1 MRARRLAHQ
10 LFRAAIEIT
19 DSIKPAPSFVR
30 SASHTSVPA
39 VFHVT
44 HWKAGSQWIY
54 RNLQDCAPKRIVAPQ
69 NDQGQF
75 LHTPLQPGKIYPT
88 VYVTSEQFACIP
100 MPAAWRR
107 FVVVRDLRDTLI
119 SAYFSF
125 KTSHPENPH
134 VMAIRKQ
141 LISLS
146 KDAGLE
152 FLMEHW
158 LPMCAQIPM
167 SWAKQGERLIHY
179 EDLLEHDVAIL
190 EALLLDEF
198 QLPIHRGVLRAAI
211 LDNRF
216 EQLAHGRRRG
226 QEDANVHERKGIAG
240 DWRNHFDDGMKRT
253 FKNHFGDLLIATG
266 YEHDFNW

>member
-10 LFRAAIEIT
+10 LFRAAIELT
-19 DSIKPAPSFVR
+19 DSIKPAPPFVH
-30 SASHTSVPA
+30 SAAHASVPA
-39 VFHVT
+39 LFHVT

-54 RNLQDCAPKRIVAPQ
+54 RILQDCAPKRIVAPQ
-69 NDQGQF
+69 TDQGQF
-75 LHTPLQPGKIYPT
+75 FHTPLQSGKIYPT
-88 VYVTSEQFACIP
+88 VYVTSEQFACIQ
-100 MPAAWRR
+100 MPADWRR

-134 VMAIRKQ
+134 VMAIRTQ
-141 LISLS
+141 LTSLS

-152 FLMEHW
+152 FLMEQW
-158 LPMCAQIPM
+158 LPMCAQIPL
-167 SWAKQGERLIHY
+167 SWAKQGERLLHY
-179 EDLLEHDVAIL
+179 EDLLEHDLTML

-198 QLPIHRGVLRAAI
+198 QLPIHRSVLRAAI

-216 EQLAHGRRRG
+216 ERLARGRRRG
-226 QEDANVHERKGIAG
+226 QEDVSAHERKGIAG
-240 DWRNHFDDGMKRT
+240 DWRNHFTNAMKRR
-253 FKNHFGDLLIATG
+253 FKERFGSLLIATG